1 MPPFVVASRALPP
14 SLSFH
19 GVASFAAIYTEMR
32 SPTEN
37 LTARVYR
44 PRRPRGKYCIPSK
57 LREEDPSSS
66 SIWSYDM

>member
-32 SPTEN
+32 SPMEN
-37 LTARVYR
+37 LTARVY
-44 PRRPRGKYCIPSK
+44 RPRGKYCIPSK
-57 LREEDPSSS
+57 LREEDPSLS
-66 SIWSYDM
+66 SISSYDM